1 MVAPTAPPAAST
13 APPAG
18 APTGAPARARAA
30 PGSWLLLGTIV
41 AASAS
46 LGWLAGR
53 EHGQLAARPAAGAGP
68 GGLVLVE
75 ASFDGG
81 KGGEADGGGLR
92 VGPGGTASALVG
104 PVPGPF
110 LGPDPA
116 PGPVPV
122 PGTASGDA
130 PADPG
135 APAEL
140 VGRLK
145 ADLLSL
151 RALYRRLADV
161 AELDGG
167 EFDVEFES
175 DRATGDGE
183 PLSALDPADP
193 DALGVLIERIDPMLD
208 RSRAMER
215 LFVERRRDYDARVS
229 GRPLEGGAI
238 SSGFG
243 RRQDPL
249 TGRTVSH
256 RGLDFT
262 GAVGQP
268 IHALAD
274 GVVTY
279 AGANGGYGRLVEL
292 QHADGYRTRYAHND
306 AVLVELGAL
315 VRKGEPIATLG
326 NSGRST
332 GPHLHLEVRRD
343 GTATDPRFFVR

>member
-1 MVAPTAPPAAST
+1 M
-13 APPAG
+13 
-18 APTGAPARARAA
+18 RARAA
-30 PGSWLLLGTIV
+30 PGSWVLLGAVV

-53 EHGQLAARPAAGAGP
+53 EHGELAARPAAVAAGATGAAVAGP
-68 GGLVLVE
+68 ERDGLVLVE

-81 KGGEADGGGLR
+81 EEGRADGAAGGGLR

-104 PVPGPF
+104 P
-110 LGPDPA
+110 L
-116 PGPVPV
+116 PGPVP
-122 PGTASGDA
+122 GDA
-130 PADPG
+130 PAGPD

-145 ADLLSL
+145 ADLLFL

-175 DRATGDGE
+175 DRTTGDGE
-183 PLSALDPADP
+183 PLPALDPANP
-193 DALGVLIERIDPMLD
+193 GALGVLIERIDPMLE

-215 LFVERRRDYDARVS
+215 LFAERRRDYDARVS
-229 GRPLEGGAI
+229 GRPLAGGSI

-249 TGRTVSH
+249 TGRTVAH

-262 GAVGQP
+262 GTIGQP

-279 AGANGGYGRLVEL
+279 AGTNGGYGRLVEL

-315 VRKGEPIATLG
+315 VKKGEPIATLG